1 MEKKQR
7 TKKSYIYNSSIIKDD
22 YLLIHCSK
30 KLLPNMLLVLLEEI
44 EKEDECALIWNDI
57 LAFH

>member
-44 EKEDECALIWNDI
+44 EKEDECALI
-57 LAFH
+57 